1 MTDTERRLAELEN
14 MHRAMVRDGEN
25 RRRMMAKSFA
35 AGRYAGNTRRRAPDF
50 GKAGTRHVSEQPV
63 DLVKAQ
69 LTLNHLHRTGK
80 LTDEQAGKAQ
90 SRLMALRPTQ
100 VISLE

>member
-1 MTDTERRLAELEN
+1 MTDIETMLARLEATHAE
-14 MHRAMVRDGEN
+14 MKRDIQ
-25 RRRMMAKSFA
+25 
-35 AGRYAGNTRRRAPDF
+35 TRRQLTKAMRYTGQTRRGANF
-50 GKAGTRHVSEQPV
+50 GKAGVRHVSEQPI

-90 SRLMALRPTQ
+90 ARLMALRPTE
-100 VISLE
+100 IIRLK

>member
-1 MTDTERRLAELEN
+1 MSDIEKMLADLEATHAEMKRDIQHRRAL
-14 MHRAMVRDGEN
+14 M
-25 RRRMMAKSFA
+25 KSFA
-35 AGRYAGNTRRRAPDF
+35 YGGQSRRRGANF
-50 GKAGTRHVSEQPV
+50 GKPGVRHVSEQPV

-69 LTLNHLHRTGK
+69 LALNHLHRTGK

-90 SRLMALRPTQ
+90 AKLMAMRPVQ